1 MSSFSIGSVG
11 KGRRWPYP
19 MEKLT
24 TTASKAHAERA
35 QTGLNSSDEIHLYI
49 SGLVP
54 SGGRYVGKSM
64 IRIASAF
71 FNRDRKY
78 GESRLSACRVVEY
91 IAMKLPGG
99 LDLESMMRQ
108 AQEMQEKMGREMK
121 DMTVEAAAGG
131 GAVTVKMRGDFE
143 VVSLTISPDLIKD
156 GDVEMLQDLTVAALN
171 EARRKVEE
179 SLKGKLGGML
189 PPGLM

>member
-1 MSSFSIGSVG
+1 
-11 KGRRWPYP
+11 
-19 MEKLT
+19 
-24 TTASKAHAERA
+24 
-35 QTGLNSSDEIHLYI
+35 
-49 SGLVP
+49 
-54 SGGRYVGKSM
+54 
-64 IRIASAF
+64 
-71 FNRDRKY
+71 
-78 GESRLSACRVVEY
+78 
-91 IAMKLPGG
+91 MKLPGG
-99 LDLESMMRQ
+99 FDIESMMRQ

-121 DMTVEAAAGG
+121 EMTVEAAAGG

-143 VVSLTISPDLIKD
+143 VVSLNISPDLVKD